1 MARKTH
7 PSGKKVNTV
16 RQSVQSLRRQSR
28 VRAEANAENAGTPQ
42 ELADF
47 VAERFA
53 SLADPARAVPMAA
66 YMRTTQPFHGVAK
79 PLVEKLCKEAL
90 ALFPCRD
97 QRSYRENVLALWRLP
112 NREEKYLAIG
122 YARQR
127 KFITLQAL
135 PLYEQVIREGQWWDL
150 VDETA
155 SYLVGGVLG
164 IARKQAEPILD
175 AWVKDPDM
183 WIRRTALLS
192 QLRLKQAT
200 NQKQLFRYSLLL
212 AGEREFF
219 IRKAIG
225 WALREYSKT
234 EPGAVIAFLNSNRSV
249 FSPLSVRE
257 GAKHLVRLGKLP
269 QGFEKL
275 KR

>member
-1 MARKTH
+1 MAGKS
-7 PSGKKVNTV
+7 PSK
-16 RQSVQSLRRQSR
+16 RSV
-28 VRAEANAENAGTPQ
+28 VAEENASTPQ

-47 VAERFA
+47 VALRFA
-53 SLADPARAVPMAA
+53 SLADPVRAVPMAA

-79 PLVEKLCKEAL
+79 PLVQTLLKEAL
-90 ALFPCRD
+90 KLFPSRD
-97 QRSYRENVLALWRLP
+97 QRGYRENVLALWRLP

-127 KFITLQAL
+127 KFITLSAL
-135 PLYEQVIREGQWWDL
+135 PLYEQMIREGQWWDL

-164 IARKQAEPILD
+164 SAQKQVEPILD
-175 AWVKDPDM
+175 VWVKDPDI
-183 WIRRTALLS
+183 WIRRTAVLS

-200 NQKQLFRYSLLL
+200 NQKQLFRYCLLL

-234 EPGAVIAFLNSNRSV
+234 EPDAVMAFLKKNRSV
-249 FSPLSVRE
+249 LSPLSVRE
-257 GAKHLVRLGKLP
+257 GGKHLVRQGKLLL
-269 QGFEKL
+269 GFEKL
-275 KR
+275 

>member
-1 MARKTH
+1 MVRKTN
-7 PSGKKVNTV
+7 PPVNLGKKMTTA
-16 RQSVQSLRRQSR
+16 LGRRAP
-28 VRAEANAENAGTPQ
+28 VRAKANAENAGTPQ

-47 VAERFA
+47 VQERFA

-90 ALFPCRD
+90 GLFPCED
-97 QRSYRENVLALWRLP
+97 PRSYRENVLALWRLP

-135 PLYEQVIREGQWWDL
+135 PLYEQMIREGQWWDL

-155 SYLVGGVLG
+155 SYLVGGALG
-164 IARKQAEPILD
+164 TARKQVEPVLD

-234 EPGAVIAFLNSNRSV
+234 EPEAAIAFLKSNRSV
-249 FSPLSVRE
+249 LSPLSVRE
-257 GAKHLVRLGKLP
+257 GARHLVRQGKLP